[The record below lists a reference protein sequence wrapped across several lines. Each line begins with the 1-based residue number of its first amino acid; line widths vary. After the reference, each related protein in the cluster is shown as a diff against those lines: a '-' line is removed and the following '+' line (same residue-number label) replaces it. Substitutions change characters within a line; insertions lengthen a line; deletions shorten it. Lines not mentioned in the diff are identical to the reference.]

1 MARTGAQR
9 QAAFPERRDARRS
22 GVLGENERLRAEVA
36 GLEGR
41 VAWLESECERL
52 AEAACGHPA
61 MAVRGGTCLACGS
74 EVW

>member
-1 MARTGAQR
+1 MARTGAER
-9 QAAFPERRDARRS
+9 QAAFRERRDARRS
-22 GVLGENERLRAEVA
+22 DLQGENERLRAAVA

-41 VAWLESECERL
+41 IAWLESECGRL